1 MKNFL
6 ALFLARNRE
15 FYRDKGS
22 LSWSLLF
29 PLLLIFGLSF
39 ALSNDRYL
47 YRVGVL
53 GDMASA
59 TPPLAALPHLELL
72 PYADEALALNRLGRH
87 QLDLVVHMGG
97 DTPRYWINTQSKK
110 AWYLEQAL
118 TAPHAGA
125 DGHWQRLT
133 VDREEVGYVA
143 WVIPGVLAMSLMFSC
158 LYGVG
163 YVIVRYR
170 DLGVLKRYR
179 ATPVTALQFLGAQA
193 ASRLVIST
201 GTLAMVFTGS
211 WLLLD
216 FPVQG
221 SPWLLLLLTVLG
233 ASSMIALSL
242 LCAARIDSLEF
253 MNGLLNLLSWP
264 MLLLS
269 GLWFP
274 LDAAPQWVQQ
284 LALAM
289 PLTHL
294 VNAVRAVMLDGA
306 GLADVIT
313 EMAVLAA
320 MTVVLL
326 TLAARS
332 FRWQRE

>member
-1 MKNFL
+1 MKHFL

-15 FYRDKGS
+15 FYRDRGS

-29 PLLLIFGLSF
+29 PFLLIFGLSF

-53 GDMASA
+53 GNPAA
-59 TPPLAALPHLELL
+59 AGKALAALPHVEVL
-72 PYADEALALNRLGRH
+72 PYADEALALHRLGRH
-87 QLDLVVHMGG
+87 QLDLVVHMSG

-118 TAPHAGA
+118 TAPHAGTN
-125 DGHWQRLT
+125 GRWQRQSVT
-133 VDREEVGYVA
+133 REEVGYVA
-143 WVIPGVLAMSLMFSC
+143 WVIPGILAMSLMFSC

-170 DLGVLKRYR
+170 DMGVLKRYR
-179 ATPVTALQFLGAQA
+179 ATPMTALQFLGAQA

-201 GTLAMVFTGS
+201 GTLATVFAGS
-211 WLLLD
+211 WLLLG
-216 FPVQG
+216 FPVRG
-221 SPWLLLLLTVLG
+221 SPWLLLLITLLG
-233 ASSMIALSL
+233 AASMIALSL

-253 MNGLLNLLSWP
+253 MNGLLNLISWP

-269 GLWFP
+269 GLWFT
-274 LDAAPQWVQQ
+274 LDDAPQWVQQ
-284 LALAM
+284 LAQVM

-294 VNAVRAVMLDGA
+294 VTAFRAVMLDGA
-306 GLADVIT
+306 GVTDVIT
-313 EMAVLAA
+313 EMVLLAS

-332 FRWQRE
+332 FRWQKE

>member
-1 MKNFL
+1 MKHFL
-6 ALFLARNRE
+6 ALFMARNRE
-15 FYRDKGS
+15 FYRDRGS

-29 PLLLIFGLSF
+29 PLILIFGLSF

-53 GDMASA
+53 GDAAAARSA
-59 TPPLAALPHLELL
+59 LAALPHVEVL
-72 PYADEALALNRLGRH
+72 PYADEALALHRLGRH
-87 QLDLVVHMGG
+87 QLDLVIATTGP
-97 DTPRYWINTQSKK
+97 TPRYWINTQSKK

-118 TAPHAGA
+118 TARPAV
-125 DGHWQRLT
+125 DTPWQRLT
-133 VDREEVGYVA
+133 VAREEVGYVA

-170 DLGVLKRYR
+170 DMGVLKRYR

-201 GTLAMVFTGS
+201 GTLAVVFAGS
-211 WLLLD
+211 WLLLG
-216 FPVQG
+216 FPVRG
-221 SPWLLLLLTVLG
+221 SPWLLLLITLLG
-233 ASSMIALSL
+233 AASMIALSL

-253 MNGLLNLLSWP
+253 MNGLLNLISWP

-269 GLWFP
+269 GLWFT
-274 LDAAPQWVQQ
+274 LDDAPQWVQQ
-284 LALAM
+284 LAQVM

-294 VNAVRAVMLDGA
+294 VTAFRAVMLDGA
-306 GLADVIT
+306 GLTEVIT
-313 EMAVLAA
+313 DMAVLAT

-332 FRWQRE
+332 FRWQKE